1 MDVISLVL
9 SIGSA
14 LLALASV
21 GFSVFVY
28 NRKVVHDRRRDTLD
42 AFNTLQE
49 QAFDTLNDYSAEE
62 IKSILAQRDKD
73 GYRELSRCLARI
85 EHFCVGVQ
93 MGIYDRETVYEM
105 AHGYLDGA
113 LWTKLEPVL
122 ERKHEGRQEEYY
134 ANYRRV
140 VAWMK
145 EKSGEE

>member
-1 MDVISLVL
+1 MDIITLAV

-21 GFSVFVY
+21 GFSIFVY

-42 AFNTLQE
+42 AYNTLQE
-49 QAFDTLNDYSAEE
+49 QALDTLNDYSRDEV
-62 IKSILAQRDKD
+62 KSILAQRDRE

-113 LWTKLEPVL
+113 LWEKLMPVL
-122 ERKHEGRQEEYY
+122 ERKHEGRQEEFYR
-134 ANYRRV
+134 NYRET
-140 VAWMK
+140 VAWMQARNRT
-145 EKSGEE
+145 E